1 MRDPVMEGRAMLAR
15 TVIWLYGVFW
25 VIGILADPATSIPLL
40 P

>member
-1 MRDPVMEGRAMLAR
+1 MLTR

-25 VIGILADPATSIPLL
+25 VIGILADPSSSLPLL

>member
-1 MRDPVMEGRAMLAR
+1 MLTR

-25 VIGILADPATSIPLL
+25 MIGILADPATSLPLL